1 MFDMMTRVLCLATLI
16 AALACAGPANPTAD
30 LLGAGGG
37 TGLVGQVLRG
47 PITPVC
53 RVDVPCDAPFS
64 AWFEVL
70 QGTALVTRF
79 HSDSARAFKVA
90 LPPGAYVGGP
100 WVWRRGSKRG
110 RRWKPVSATAP
121 RNASSAGRTSSRSR
135 PGNKIANSSPP

>member
-79 HSDSARAFKVA
+79 HSDSAGAFKVA
-90 LPPGAYVGGP
+90 LAPGAYVVVPSDSAPLMMPTAQRKDVIVGP
-100 WVWRRGSKRG
+100 HGVTHVTLAFDTGIR
-110 RRWKPVSATAP
+110 
-121 RNASSAGRTSSRSR
+121 
-135 PGNKIANSSPP
+135 